1 MKIKTNPTATPERI
15 TYIFIVVD
23 DGAAGTGITDSVV
36 ILVEVAGMVEVMD
49 ASATMVDALAV
60 VLNEERRCG
69 CNVGCEE
76 GRRAGCRLG
85 WTDGRRKGCAEGR
98 RTGCLLGWTD
108 GRRIG

>member
-1 MKIKTNPTATPERI
+1 MKIKTNPTATPDRI

-36 ILVEVAGMVEVMD
+36 ILVVVAMVEVMD

-60 VLNEERRCG
+60 VLNAERRCG

-85 WTDGRRKGCAEGR
+85 WTDGRRKG
-98 RTGCLLGWTD
+98 
-108 GRRIG
+108 